1 MIKSSAFDENIFTVS
16 HNCVFYLDFCES
28 NLQDMSNMNFSGNV
42 LTIYE
47 NSDPYGVSAIER
59 KINA

>member
-1 MIKSSAFDENIFTVS
+1 
-16 HNCVFYLDFCES
+16 
-28 NLQDMSNMNFSGNV
+28 MSNMNFSGNV

-47 NSDPYGVSAIER
+47 NSDPYGVSVIER